1 MADVKTVAVAGLG
14 SIGLRIAEALDKGM
28 DGLKLVAV
36 SARDITH
43 AKERLRG
50 FRSMPE
56 VLPISAL
63 PDAADIIVEC
73 LPPSAFDALA
83 DAVLAKP
90 GSMLI
95 VASVGRLLTAG
106 DFLSRAKKAGIRII
120 VPSGAIAGLDGLRA
134 AKEIGLDRVTL
145 KTSKPPLSF
154 GKEIQIAGATF
165 RTRDMTEATL
175 IFSGNALDCVVAFP
189 QNINVAATVAL
200 AGLGTQETKVEI
212 WADPQLSVNT
222 HELTIYSRGGKVTT
236 VCENIPD
243 ENNPKS
249 SAITAYSI
257 IATLRHLDSDV
268 SICA

>member
-36 SARDITH
+36 SAKDITH
-43 AKERLRG
+43 ARERLQG
-50 FRSMPE
+50 FHSKPAI
-56 VLPISAL
+56 LPVSAL
-63 PDAADIIVEC
+63 PAAADIVVEC
-73 LPPSAFDALA
+73 LPPTAFDELA
-83 DAVLAKP
+83 EAMLAKP

-95 VASVGRLLTAG
+95 AASVGRLLASG
-106 DFLSRAKKAGIRII
+106 DFLPRAKKAGIRII

-134 AKEIGLDRVTL
+134 AKEIGLHGVSL

-154 GKEIQIAGATF
+154 GAEIKVAGETLATG
-165 RTRDMTEATL
+165 DIVEPTL
-175 IFSGNALDCVVAFP
+175 VFSGNARDSVIAFP

-200 AGLGTQETKVEI
+200 AGLGAQETKVEI
-212 WADPQLSVNT
+212 WADPGMTMNT
-222 HELTIYSRGGKVTT
+222 HELTVHSRGGKVTT
-236 VCENIPD
+236 LCENIPD

-257 IATLRHLDSDV
+257 IAALRHLDNELS
-268 SICA
+268 SFA